1 MVAAAS
7 MLRPA
12 VVGCS
17 RGRGRPGAEGEGVWG
32 SELVFTDYVRA
43 TYLGRPPVVDV
54 TAFDV
59 KRFASDRLTCELNIV

>member
-1 MVAAAS
+1 MDLVLALVGVEAAQLVAAAS

-17 RGRGRPGAEGEGVWG
+17 RGRGQPGAEGEGVWG

-43 TYLGRPPVVDV
+43 TPPR
-54 TAFDV
+54 TSAE
-59 KRFASDRLTCELNIV
+59 R